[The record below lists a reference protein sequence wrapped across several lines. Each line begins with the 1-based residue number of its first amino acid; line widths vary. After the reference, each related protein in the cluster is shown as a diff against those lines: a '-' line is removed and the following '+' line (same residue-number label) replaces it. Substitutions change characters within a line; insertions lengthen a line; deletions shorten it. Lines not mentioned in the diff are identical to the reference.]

1 MGSVL
6 KRIVG
11 GLFAAL
17 LGFVGIFRHQR
28 HLNPEE
34 VDIEQVRNQT
44 RRDVRDHADP
54 YRGTPWR

>member
-1 MGSVL
+1 M

-17 LGFVGIFRHQR
+17 FGFVGIFRHQR
-28 HLNPEE
+28 PLNPEE

-54 YRGTPWR
+54 YRGTLWR